1 MLSNTYQCLLL
12 PVWRWRRAWHV
23 TGPRDIRDTCDGGQ
37 WGVEMCRDQA
47 TSWHVSHVWWMDTC
61 PGPGV
66 ITLSTARGDRKYIY
80 ISPGIMISGSM
91 VMMIA
96 ASSTVQWQYL
106 SWRRRFHDVGVSSP
120 SERRAYFEDIVSKMW
135 EHFIN
140 YLHFSVSWI
149 VWLLVT
155 EPSFSSVVAL
165 MGICVLWTAL
175 VHSPQRPKN
184 LQLVPLQCT
193 EQCMQHCSSK
203 YHAWY
208 SKYKDFSFYAQYS
221 GG

>member
-1 MLSNTYQCLLL
+1 M
-12 PVWRWRRAWHV
+12 VEARV
-23 TGPRDIRDTCDGGQ
+23 TRDGARDIRDTCGGGQ

-66 ITLSTARGDRKYIY
+66 ITLSTAGGDRKYIY
-80 ISPGIMISGSM
+80 IYPGIMISGSM

-135 EHFIN
+135 EHFHN
-140 YLHFSVSWI
+140 YLHFSRI

-155 EPSFSSVVAL
+155 EPSFFSSAMAL
-165 MGICVLWTAL
+165 IRLRVLKTTL
-175 VHSPQRPKN
+175 LQSLQRPRN
-184 LQLVPLQCT
+184 LRSVASSHT
-193 EQCMQHCSSK
+193 VQCMQHCSSK
-203 YHAWY
+203 YHEWY
-208 SKYKDFSFYAQYS
+208 SKYQDFSFYAQYS
-221 GG
+221 RG

>member
-1 MLSNTYQCLLL
+1 MVEARMT
-12 PVWRWRRAWHV
+12 RDGA
-23 TGPRDIRDTCDGGQ
+23 RDIRDTCGGGQ

-106 SWRRRFHDVGVSSP
+106 SRRFHDVGVSSP
-120 SERRAYFEDIVSKMW
+120 YFEDIVSKMW
-135 EHFIN
+135 EHFFN
-140 YLHFSVSWI
+140 YLHFSWI

-155 EPSFSSVVAL
+155 EPSFSSAMAL

-184 LQLVPLQCT
+184 PRSAASPTAVHRAVHAALQQQISRVVFQIQGLFILRTIFTRINIFGNILQ
-193 EQCMQHCSSK
+193 
-203 YHAWY
+203 
-208 SKYKDFSFYAQYS
+208 
-221 GG
+221 GN